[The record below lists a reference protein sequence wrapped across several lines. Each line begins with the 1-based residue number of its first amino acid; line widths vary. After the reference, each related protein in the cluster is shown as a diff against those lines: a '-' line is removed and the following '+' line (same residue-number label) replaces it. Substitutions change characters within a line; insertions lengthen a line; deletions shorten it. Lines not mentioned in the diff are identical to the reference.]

1 MCLYVFAMYNDVVW
15 VILKHK
21 CIKLIILLEPRQ
33 LKTKKK
39 LSQLDVDEQKK
50 QLQEVN
56 AIIENGAD
64 FLPNDSS
71 TGKHTCKFVTYL
83 HYPIYIREY

>member
-1 MCLYVFAMYNDVVW
+1 MCLYVFAIYNNVW

-56 AIIENGAD
+56 AIIENSAD
-64 FLPNDSS
+64 FLLNDSS
-71 TGKHTCKFVTYL
+71 TGTCKFVTYL
-83 HYPIYIREY
+83 HYLIYIREY